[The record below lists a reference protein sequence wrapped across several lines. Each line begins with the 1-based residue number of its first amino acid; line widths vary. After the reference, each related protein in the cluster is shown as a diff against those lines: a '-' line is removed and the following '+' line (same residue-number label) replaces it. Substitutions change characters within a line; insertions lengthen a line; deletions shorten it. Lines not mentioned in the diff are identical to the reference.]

1 MEGAKLTIKSVLE
14 KKSIGYWDFA
24 DSRLL
29 GIHKISA
36 YPATMVPDMQKELIK
51 AVIEEDPTIKNILD
65 PFHGSGVTLVE
76 GASLG
81 LNPIGF
87 DINPLANL
95 ITRVKLQGVSKKSLK
110 TSLNK
115 MEKVLMMS
123 DFEFPLH
130 DFTNIHKWFRD
141 DIIESLSKIRAAIQ
155 AEKYKNIRQYYWV
168 CLINCIKKYS
178 NTRTSTFKLHIK
190 NEENIQGMKNN
201 VVNDFLNSINTSH
214 KFLPEF
220 SREKSVSLFIGDT
233 INLIGKIED
242 NSIDIICTSPPYG
255 DNATTVTYGQYS
267 MLPIYWIDRRDLG
280 VFDET
285 LIENYS
291 SIDSASLGGNKK
303 KTNRNFH
310 YSSQILEEYL
320 EKIDERKQK
329 KVRRFVEDYLEVF
342 SNLETK
348 LKPGKYMVLTLGNR
362 RVDNQVLPLTEIT
375 KEFLEE
381 QNLTLESELMR
392 NIPTK
397 RMPRRVSKVKN
408 HSVVS
413 MNTEY
418 ILIMKKERD
427 WNGNDEIE
435 DNC

>member
-1 MEGAKLTIKSVLE
+1 MTIKNILE
-14 KKSIGYWDFA
+14 RKSIDYWDFA
-24 DSRLL
+24 DSKSM

-51 AVIEEDPTIKNILD
+51 SVIEDDYTIENILD

-95 ITRVKLQGVSKKSLK
+95 ITRVKLQGVNKKYLTASLK
-110 TSLNK
+110 K
-115 MEKVLMMS
+115 MERLLVKD
-123 DFEFPLH
+123 DFEFTLH
-130 DFTNIHKWFRD
+130 EFTNINKWFRD
-141 DIIESLSKIRAAIQ
+141 DVIESLSKIRTAIQ
-155 AEKYKNIRQYYWV
+155 LEKYKNIRQYYWV

-178 NTRTSTFKLHIK
+178 NTRTSTFKLHVKTQEDIRD
-190 NEENIQGMKNN
+190 MRNN
-201 VVNDFLNSINTSH
+201 VLNDFLNNIRTFYR
-214 KFLPEF
+214 FLPEF

-233 INLIGKIED
+233 TNLINKIDD

-267 MLPIYWIDRRDLG
+267 MLPIYWIERKDLG
-280 VFDET
+280 LFDET

-291 SIDSASLGGNKK
+291 SLDSASLGGNKNN
-303 KTNRNFH
+303 TNRDFH
-310 YSSQILEEYL
+310 YSSKLLEEYL
-320 EKIDERKQK
+320 DKIDERKRK
-329 KVRRFVEDYLEVF
+329 KVKRFVYDYLEVF
-342 SNLETK
+342 FNLKNK
-348 LKPGKYMVLTLGNR
+348 LKNGKYMVLTLGNR

-375 KEFLEE
+375 REFLEE
-381 QNLTLESELMR
+381 QTLTFELQLMR

-397 RMPRRVSKVKN
+397 RMPRKVSKVKN
-408 HSVVS
+408 HPVNS

-418 ILIMKKERD
+418 VLIMRKGSE
-427 WNGNDEIE
+427 
-435 DNC
+435 

>member
-1 MEGAKLTIKSVLE
+1 MRVFKLEGVKLTIKKILE
-14 KKSIGYWDFA
+14 RKSIGYWDFA
-24 DSRLL
+24 DSKSI

-51 AVIEEDPTIKNILD
+51 SVMEEDHTIKNILD

-95 ITRVKLQGVSKKSLK
+95 ITRVKLQGVSKKSLII
-110 TSLNK
+110 SLNK
-115 MEKVLMMS
+115 MEKIL
-123 DFEFPLH
+123 DNDEFEFTLH
-130 DFTNIHKWFRD
+130 EFTNINKWFRN

-155 AEKYKNIRQYYWV
+155 LEKYKNIRQYYWV
-168 CLINCIKKYS
+168 CLINCIKRYS
-178 NTRTSTFKLHIK
+178 NTRTSTFKLHVK
-190 NEENIQGMKNN
+190 TDENIQGIRNN
-201 VVNDFLNSINTSH
+201 VIHDFLYNIKTSY
-214 KFLPEF
+214 KFLPDF
-220 SREKSVSLFIGDT
+220 SRERQVSLFIGDT
-233 INLIGKIED
+233 ANLIGEIED

-280 VFDET
+280 VFDES

-303 KTNRNFH
+303 RSNNTFD
-310 YSSQILEEYL
+310 YSSHILEDYL
-320 EKIDERKQK
+320 AKIDERKRK
-329 KVRRFVEDYLEVF
+329 KVRCFVNDYLEVF
-342 SNLETK
+342 SSLKSK
-348 LKPGKYMVLTLGNR
+348 LKPDKYMVLTLGNR

-375 KEFLEE
+375 REFLEK
-381 QNLTLESELMR
+381 QNFTFELEVMR
-392 NIPTK
+392 NIPSK
-397 RMPRRVSKVKN
+397 RMPRKVSKVKN
-408 HSVVS
+408 HAVKS

-418 ILIMKKERD
+418 VLIMRKK
-427 WNGNDEIE
+427 G
-435 DNC
+435 